1 MKITADKKNFI
12 IENQFD
18 KLPSEIIDYIYF
30 FVDNFEP
37 NEKHKNFVKNDLL
50 FFIKVYKFF
59 NKGFHKIRFL
69 SNNTI
74 ILNNRSKCDF
84 QHIKD
89 VKQFSI
95 FIEESFKKNIVLTS
109 HEIKNY
115 DALLK
120 FFFEKNIF
128 SICKTIYDFKT
139 VLKKKY
145 YYKNYN
151 EMLKKPSLKKL
162 NKLIKEKNN
171 TKIFEMIEYTKLI
184 NYIIHHTNYIKKDFF
199 EVYDCILIDN
209 DEYILFTKC
218 YY

>member
-1 MKITADKKNFI
+1 MKITANKKYYI

-37 NEKHKNFVKNDLL
+37 NEKHKKFINNDLL

-74 ILNNRSKCDF
+74 ILNNRSKCIY
-84 QHIKD
+84 QHITD

-95 FIEESFKKNIVLTS
+95 FIEESFKKNIFLTS
-109 HEIKNY
+109 HEIENY
-115 DALLK
+115 DTLLK
-120 FFFEKNIF
+120 KFFEKNIF

-139 VLKKKY
+139 ILKKKY
-145 YYKNYN
+145 YYKNYD
-151 EMLKKPSLKKL
+151 EMLKKTSLKTL
-162 NKLIKEKNN
+162 NKLIKK
-171 TKIFEMIEYTKLI
+171 KKYTNI
-184 NYIIHHTNYIKKDFF
+184 
-199 EVYDCILIDN
+199 
-209 DEYILFTKC
+209 
-218 YY
+218 